1 MNTILNQVNK
11 ILTAKQMAQVDLETT
26 ELCGVPSLVLM
37 ENAGLNL
44 YMVLR
49 DDFRDLEKR
58 RIAIFC
64 GKGNNGGDGFVL
76 ARQLVQRGIRPD
88 VYLLSSIETVCGN
101 AQVNLQA
108 YLNAGQSVVEVK
120 RSNQW
125 QELRPAINQ
134 YHIIVDALLGTGLSK
149 PLQKLY
155 SQVVSTI
162 NSTEAFVLS
171 VDIPS
176 GMFSDALKGGVQT
189 VQATA
194 TVTFTAPKVAHIL
207 NEDQAA
213 LGRLYIVPI
222 GTPSGLLEREEF
234 DLNLITGEQV
244 FSRLPDRETGAHKGH
259 FGHVAIVAGSRG
271 KSGAAVLSGE
281 AALRTGSGLVTV
293 CTPEVSQVTVASCR
307 PELMTKGYD
316 CTKGGAFSRQ
326 AADPVAG
333 FLHNKDAAGL
343 GPGLGR
349 EPETVDFVHRVVGA
363 SQTPLV
369 IDADALSAFEQR
381 IDSLKNDHD
390 QPLVLTPHPGEF
402 SRLTGHP
409 IPQIQ
414 SQRVELARQFAQQ
427 RGVWVVLKGFR
438 TLVAEPQGQVYACPL
453 GNPGMATAGMGD
465 VLTGVLTSLIGTFRA
480 QGKTTS
486 GDITSAVLLGSY
498 LHSLSG
504 DIAALEVGAETLTA
518 GDVTSHLG
526 RAYRQLAHSR
536 SRPAQPN
543 ARL

>member
-88 VYLLSSIETVCGN
+88 VYLLSSIEAVCGN

-149 PLQKLY
+149 PLEKLY
-155 SQVVSTI
+155 SQVVLTI

-194 TVTFTAPKVAHIL
+194 TVTFTTPKVAHIL

-222 GTPSGLLEREEF
+222 GTPSGLLDREEF

-244 FSRLPDRETGAHKGH
+244 FSHVPDRETGAHKGH

-271 KSGAAVLSGE
+271 QERCRCPERRGRPSHG
-281 AALRTGSGLVTV
+281 LRLGHRLHAGSLPGRGCLLPAGTDDERVRLHQGW
-293 CTPEVSQVTVASCR
+293 SLFQASCR
-307 PELMTKGYD
+307 PH
-316 CTKGGAFSRQ
+316 S
-326 AADPVAG
+326 G
-333 FLHNKDAAGL
+333 F
-343 GPGLGR
+343 
-349 EPETVDFVHRVVGA
+349 
-363 SQTPLV
+363 
-369 IDADALSAFEQR
+369 
-381 IDSLKNDHD
+381 
-390 QPLVLTPHPGEF
+390 
-402 SRLTGHP
+402 
-409 IPQIQ
+409 
-414 SQRVELARQFAQQ
+414 FAQQ
-427 RGVWVVLKGFR
+427 RCSGSGTGFGER
-438 TLVAEPQGQVYACPL
+438 TRNG
-453 GNPGMATAGMGD
+453 
-465 VLTGVLTSLIGTFRA
+465 
-480 QGKTTS
+480 
-486 GDITSAVLLGSY
+486 
-498 LHSLSG
+498 
-504 DIAALEVGAETLTA
+504 
-518 GDVTSHLG
+518 
-526 RAYRQLAHSR
+526 
-536 SRPAQPN
+536 
-543 ARL
+543 